1 MINEDPFEA
10 NNIDNIVPL
19 TKKNQNE
26 NPQDSAYQNN
36 TIITEEHS
44 ESTKI
49 FSVEPEEPKKSK
61 FSTEGVIGFGL
72 SIISFY
78 ISVISF
84 VIAMT
89 GIAAETR
96 FLGILGMCFM
106 AGALI
111 CSIVA
116 LCLCNI
122 GAKKAEYRVFC
133 FIGRGIS
140 IFTLCWTAIMLTLVV
155 AIVGI
160 GLNTND
166 LELFA

>member
-1 MINEDPFEA
+1 MNNEDPFEA
-10 NNIDNIVPL
+10 NNI
-19 TKKNQNE
+19 KNVV
-26 NPQDSAYQNN
+26 
-36 TIITEEHS
+36 
-44 ESTKI
+44 STKI
-49 FSVEPEEPKKSK
+49 FSVEPDEPKKSK
-61 FSTEGVIGFGL
+61 FSTEGVVGFGL

-78 ISVISF
+78 MSVISF

-89 GIAAETR
+89 GIAAEVK
-96 FLGILGMCFM
+96 FIGILGICFM

-140 IFTLCWTAIMLTLVV
+140 IFIICWTAIMLICTV
-155 AIVGI
+155 AILLI
-160 GLNTND
+160 GLDTNN
-166 LELFA
+166 LGTYL